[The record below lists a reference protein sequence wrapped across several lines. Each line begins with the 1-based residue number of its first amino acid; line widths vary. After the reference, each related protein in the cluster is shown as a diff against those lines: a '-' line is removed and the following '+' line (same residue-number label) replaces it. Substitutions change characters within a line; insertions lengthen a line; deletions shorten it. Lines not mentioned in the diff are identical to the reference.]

1 MEHIDIDKI
10 QKLLDVAKKKHVT
23 EFSVEAKDV
32 KISFSFGSQ
41 PTIQY
46 PAPMISVAQSPIAQ
60 IQTSATSDKKDGK
73 SANSTAGKYHEL
85 KAPFV
90 GTFYAAPAPGEKT
103 YVKVGDR
110 VKKGQTIGILEAMK
124 IMNQIEADVDGEVI
138 EVCLE
143 NESFTE
149 FGQVILKIK
158 V

>member
-1 MEHIDIDKI
+1 MDNIDIEKI

-23 EFSVEAKDV
+23 EFSIEIKDL
-32 KISFSFGSQ
+32 KISFSFASQ

-46 PAPMISVAQSPIAQ
+46 PSPMISVAQGP
-60 IQTSATSDKKDGK
+60 TFLEKENHKTLDKKETRSLTSEK
-73 SANSTAGKYHEL
+73 FYEL

-90 GTFYAAPAPGEKT
+90 GTFYASPAPGESA
-103 YVKVGDR
+103 YVRIGDK

-124 IMNQIEADVDGEVI
+124 IMNQLESDVDGEVV

-143 NESFTE
+143 NESFVE

>member
-1 MEHIDIDKI
+1 MDNIDIEKI

-23 EFSVEAKDV
+23 EFSIEVKDL

-46 PAPMISVAQSPIAQ
+46 PSPMISVAQGGMYQ
-60 IQTSATSDKKDGK
+60 EKEMVKVSDKKETK
-73 SANSTAGKYHEL
+73 PTSAEKFYEL

-90 GTFYAAPAPGEKT
+90 GTFYASPAPGESA
-103 YVKVGDR
+103 YVKIGDR

-124 IMNQIEADVDGEVI
+124 IMNQLESDVDGEIVEI
-138 EVCLE
+138 CLD
-143 NESFTE
+143 NESFVE
-149 FGQVILKIK
+149 FGQTILKIK

>member
-1 MEHIDIDKI
+1 MDNIDIEKI

-23 EFSVEAKDV
+23 EFSVEAKDI

-46 PAPMISVAQSPIAQ
+46 PAPMVTVAQGPVH
-60 IQTSATSDKKDGK
+60 SDKEITKTTEK
-73 SANSTAGKYHEL
+73 KESKQNPSEKFYEL

-90 GTFYAAPAPGEKT
+90 GTFYAAPAPGEPA
-103 YVKVGDR
+103 YVKAGDR
-110 VKKGQTIGILEAMK
+110 VKKGQTVGILEAMK
-124 IMNQIEADVDGEVI
+124 IMNQLESDVDGEIV

-143 NESFTE
+143 NESFVE
-149 FGQVILKIK
+149 YGQAIFKIK